1 MALDTPSFTFDFKP
15 GAIQFGRGCIDGLD
29 EMLAEN
35 GLESALVVCGQTVGS
50 TDAVMEPVRSGLGNR
65 LAGVFDETTPAKTLS
80 TVFDGI
86 ERLRA
91 TNADAIVAVGGGSSL
106 DVARGIS
113 GLARADRTLTDV
125 RSEVLDSG
133 AVTLPADDDAFVPVL
148 TVPTTMAGADL
159 SVAAGLV
166 AETEEGPVEAIP
178 VDTRLMPTA
187 LVHDPD
193 LFDTTP
199 VDVLAASAING
210 FDKGIEAIYS
220 RFATPVTDATAVRG
234 LRYLRSS
241 LPHLRDSSDPAVME
255 RAVAGTLLVQYGVSM
270 PDQYK
275 INVVHA
281 FGHALR
287 NQFGIQQGAAHA
299 VIVPHAL
306 ELIFAEGGG
315 RPDVLADGLVTGAED
330 ADGTEA
336 AVVEAIRTIR
346 DGLGLPSRLR
356 DIEGTNE
363 AELREVAEHTAEDA
377 FLDVGPREFD
387 PSVGAIERT
396 LRDAW

>member
-1 MALDTPSFTFDFKP
+1 
-15 GAIQFGRGCIDGLD
+15 
-29 EMLAEN
+29 
-35 GLESALVVCGQTVGS
+35 
-50 TDAVMEPVRSGLGNR
+50 
-65 LAGVFDETTPAKTLS
+65 
-80 TVFDGI
+80 
-86 ERLRA
+86 
-91 TNADAIVAVGGGSSL
+91 
-106 DVARGIS
+106 
-113 GLARADRTLTDV
+113 
-125 RSEVLDSG
+125 
-133 AVTLPADDDAFVPVL
+133 
-148 TVPTTMAGADL
+148 
-159 SVAAGLV
+159 
-166 AETEEGPVEAIP
+166 
-178 VDTRLMPTA
+178 MPTA

-193 LFDTTP
+193 LFETTP
-199 VDVLAASAING
+199 MDILAASAING
-210 FDKGIEAIYS
+210 FDKGVEAIYS

-241 LPHLRDSSDPAVME
+241 LPHLRESSDPAVME

-287 NQFGIQQGAAHA
+287 NQYGIQQGAAHA

-336 AVVEAIRTIR
+336 AVVEAVRTIR

-356 DIEGTNE
+356 DIEGTDE
-363 AELREVAEHTAEDA
+363 SELRAVAEHTAEDA
-377 FLDVGPREFD
+377 FLDIGPQEFD
-387 PSVGAIERT
+387 PSVDEIEQT

>member
-1 MALDTPSFTFDFKP
+1 MALDTPSFAFEFKP
-15 GAIQFGRGCIDGLD
+15 GTIRFGRGHIDGLD
-29 EMLAEN
+29 ETLAGE
-35 GLESALVVCGQTVGS
+35 GLESAMVVCGQTVGA
-50 TDAVMEPVRSGLGNR
+50 TDAVIDPVKAGLGDR
-65 LAGVFDETTPAKTLS
+65 LTGVFDKTTTAKTLS

-86 ERLRA
+86 EQFQ
-91 TNADAIVAVGGGSSL
+91 TEDADAIVAVGGGSSI

-113 GLARADRTLTDV
+113 ALARADRTLTDA
-125 RSEVLDSG
+125 RSEILESG
-133 AVTLPADDDAFVPVL
+133 ELTLPVNDDAFVPIL
-148 TVPTTMAGADL
+148 AVPTTMAGADL

-166 AETEEGPVEAIP
+166 AETEEGSVEAIP

-187 LVHDPD
+187 LVYDPD
-193 LFDTTP
+193 LFETTP
-199 VDVLAASAING
+199 MDILTASAING
-210 FDKGIEAIYS
+210 FDKGVEAIYS
-220 RFATPVTDATAVRG
+220 RFANPVTDATAVRG

-241 LPHLRDSSDPAVME
+241 LPHLRESAEPEVME

-287 NQFGIQQGAAHA
+287 NQFGIQQGAAHG

-315 RPDVLADGLVTGAED
+315 RPDVLADGLVTGEEN
-330 ADGTEA
+330 ADTTEA
-336 AVVEAIRTIR
+336 AIVEAVRTVR

-356 DIEGTNE
+356 DIQGTMV
-363 AELREVAEHTAEDA
+363 AGLRAVAEHTAEDA
-377 FLDVGPREFD
+377 FLEIGPAEFD
-387 PSVGAIERT
+387 PTVDDIERA